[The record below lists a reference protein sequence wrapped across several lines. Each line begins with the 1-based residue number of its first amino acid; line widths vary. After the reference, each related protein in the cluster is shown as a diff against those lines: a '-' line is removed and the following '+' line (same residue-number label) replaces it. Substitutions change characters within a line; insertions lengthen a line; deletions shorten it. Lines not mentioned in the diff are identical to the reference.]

1 MLKKEKEKGFQLWW
15 AGWKESG
22 PARRERA
29 RARMRRPSC
38 GPGQGT
44 ARAREGDGVAAGPTC
59 QRERE
64 GEENG
69 VRLTGGMNRP
79 SAGRTRPPVGSAA
92 VHRRWPGFWTA
103 SRWFSTGGSWR
114 FSW

>member
-1 MLKKEKEKGFQLWW
+1 MLKRKKKKGFSS
-15 AGWKESG
+15 GGPGGKDSG

-44 ARAREGDGVAAGPTC
+44 VRAREGDGVAVGPTC

-69 VRLTGGMNRP
+69 VRLTGGE
-79 SAGRTRPPVGSAA
+79 
-92 VHRRWPGFWTA
+92 
-103 SRWFSTGGSWR
+103 
-114 FSW
+114 

>member
-22 PARRERA
+22 PARRECA

-69 VRLTGGMNRP
+69 VRLTGGGEPAVRGEDP
-79 SAGRTRPPVGSAA
+79 AAGGLGGGSPPVA
-92 VHRRWPGFWTA
+92 
-103 SRWFSTGGSWR
+103 R
-114 FSW
+114 FLGNV

>member
-15 AGWKESG
+15 AGEKESG
-22 PARRERA
+22 PARRECA

-69 VRLTGGMNRP
+69 VRLTGGMNRS

-92 VHRRWPGFWTA
+92 VCRRWPGFWTV
-103 SRWFSTGGSWR
+103 RRCLSTGRGWR
-114 FSW
+114 T

>member
-15 AGWKESG
+15 AGGKDSG
-22 PARRERA
+22 PAGRERA
-29 RARMRRPSC
+29 RALMRRPSC

-44 ARAREGDGVAAGPTC
+44 VRARAGDGVAVGPTC

-69 VRLTGGMNRP
+69 VRLTGGNEPAVRGEDP
-79 SAGRTRPPVGSAA
+79 AAGGLGGGSPPVA
-92 VHRRWPGFWTA
+92 
-103 SRWFSTGGSWR
+103 R
-114 FSW
+114 FLDSEQVV